1 MKYLGLVI
9 IQNQDILQ
17 SLINSKVVE
26 PSISVFGDIPSLN
39 LNSNFSVSFNS
50 SFCKS
55 NMRNELLN
63 GSKYIVI
70 NNLNLDKKHIDLIKI
85 ILNFNASCFLLNC
98 QYNRKILYSTIDQ
111 KYFCKEKNII
121 FQNKIDNF

>member
-9 IQNQDILQ
+9 IQNKDILQ

-26 PSISVFGDIPSLN
+26 PSISVFGDNLSLN
-39 LNSNFSVSFNS
+39 LNNNFSVTFNS

-55 NMRNELLN
+55 NMRDELLK
-63 GSKYIVI
+63 GKKYIVI

-85 ILNFNASCFLLNC
+85 ILNFNASCFILNC
-98 QYNRKILYSTIDQ
+98 QYDRKILYSTIEQ

>member
-9 IQNQDILQ
+9 IQNKDILQ

-26 PSISVFGDIPSLN
+26 PSISVFGNVPSLN
-39 LNSNFSVSFNS
+39 LNDNFSVSFNY

-70 NNLNLDKKHIDLIKI
+70 NNLNLDKKHIDLVRI
-85 ILNFNASCFLLNC
+85 ILSFNASCFLLNC
-98 QYNRKILYSTIDQ
+98 QYDHKILHSIIEK

-121 FQNKIDNF
+121 LQNKIDNF